1 MHELE
6 IAQSLL
12 RTISDWRDQN
22 GAPVVLSVRI
32 ELGPL
37 CGVDPEAMKYAWDAA
52 CEFACGGKLQG
63 CRLVMDQLPITY
75 ECSVCSRTFESE
87 KLVSTCQ
94 ICGVEYP
101 RRRGG
106 RELNLKSIEV
116 E

>member
-22 GAPVVLSVRI
+22 GSPKILSVRI
-32 ELGPL
+32 ELGIL
-37 CGVDPEAMKYAWDAA
+37 SGVDPDAMNYAWEAA
-52 CEFACGGKLQG
+52 CEFACGGELQG
-63 CRLVMDQLPITY
+63 CRLVMDQLPVKY
-75 ECSVCSRTFESE
+75 ECPGCKKEFESDHLVSVCSF
-87 KLVSTCQ
+87 
-94 ICGVEYP
+94 CGKEYP
-101 RRRGG
+101 LRKGG

>member
-22 GAPVVLSVRI
+22 GSPRILSARI
-32 ELGPL
+32 EMGPL
-37 CGVDPEAMKYAWDAA
+37 SGVDPDAMQYAWEAA
-52 CEFACGGKLQG
+52 CEFACGGQMKGCKL
-63 CRLVMDQLPITY
+63 LVDHLPVKY
-75 ECSVCSRTFESE
+75 ECPGCGREFESE
-87 KLVSTCQ
+87 TLISACTF
-94 ICGVEYP
+94 CGREYP
-101 RRRGG
+101 LRKGG

>member
-22 GAPVVLSVRI
+22 GSPRILSVRI
-32 ELGPL
+32 EMGILS
-37 CGVDPEAMKYAWDAA
+37 GVDPDAMQYAWEAA
-52 CEFACGGKLQG
+52 CEFACGGQLKDCKLTVE
-63 CRLVMDQLPITY
+63 LLPVKY
-75 ECSVCSRTFESE
+75 ECSGCGAEFESE
-87 KLVSTCQ
+87 TLISVCKN
-94 ICGVEYP
+94 CGKDYP
-101 RRRGG
+101 LRKGG

>member
-22 GAPVVLSVRI
+22 GSPRVLSVRI
-32 ELGPL
+32 EIGPL
-37 CGVDPEAMKYAWDAA
+37 SGVDPEAMHYAWEAA
-52 CEFACGGKLQG
+52 CEFACGGQIQG
-63 CRLVMDQLPITY
+63 CKLIVEHLPVRY
-75 ECSVCSRTFESE
+75 ECPGCGKNFECE
-87 KLVSTCQ
+87 TLVSACQ
-94 ICGVEYP
+94 FCGREYP
-101 RRRGG
+101 RRKGG